1 METTGNG
8 NGNGKEVS
16 DISVL
21 ARKKNVSKKGETDKI
36 SEKMEGGIIVRRV
49 EGRKVEPKE
58 KKKEREEE
66 E

>member
-49 EGRKVEPKE
+49 EGRKVEPK
-58 KKKEREEE
+58 
-66 E
+66 